1 MRTVR
6 LAAASIM
13 MAALFSV
20 AAFAQTP
27 AAGVG
32 KIGLINTAAFGD
44 EKTGITKF
52 VTAVKSVNDE
62 FKPAITELQTL
73 TTRYQTLANEA
84 KKLQEQLN
92 TSGGPPINRP
102 EVQKQ
107 LEAKIEE
114 GQSLELT
121 IKRKDEDLKQKSER
135 RSAQVVGPIYN
146 DITKAL
152 SEYAKKNGY
161 AVILDG
167 GKLEQAEILMGFDE
181 KYDVTKDF
189 ITYFNTR
196 PATTATTA
204 KPQ

>member
-6 LAAASIM
+6 LIAASIM

-20 AAFAQTP
+20 AAFAQAP
-27 AAGVG
+27 ATTG
-32 KIGLINTAAFGD
+32 KIGLISTYAFSD

-52 VTAVKSVNDE
+52 ITALKSVNDE

-73 TTRYQTLANEA
+73 GTRYQTLAAEV
-84 KKLQEQLN
+84 KKLQDQMGA
-92 TSGGPPINRP
+92 TGGPPIDKKA
-102 EVQKQ
+102 VQAQ
-107 LEAKIEE
+107 LDAKVEE
-114 GQSLELT
+114 GQTLELT
-121 IKRKDEDLKQKSER
+121 IKRKQEDLKAKSDK
-135 RSAQVVGPIYN
+135 RSEAVVGPILN
-146 DITKAL
+146 DITRAL
-152 SEYAKKNGY
+152 NEYAKKNGY

-167 GKLEQAEILMGFDE
+167 GKLEESQLLMGFDE

-189 ITYFNTR
+189 IVFYNAR